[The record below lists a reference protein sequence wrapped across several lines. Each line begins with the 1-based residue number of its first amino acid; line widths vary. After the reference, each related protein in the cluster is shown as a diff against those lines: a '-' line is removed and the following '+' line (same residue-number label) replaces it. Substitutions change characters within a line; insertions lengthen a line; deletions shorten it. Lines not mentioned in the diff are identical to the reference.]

1 VLPVNDV
8 AGLALRHVVTRQV
21 LGSTAPVASRSFHH
35 GTVELVVVRSSMF
48 HGRVNRA
55 EVGMFMVMHGF
66 RQVHRAS
73 VMRTGLRPVM
83 GTMVVLVR
91 TCIVLLEGVHGNRSV
106 DGFMAHGSPSRLR
119 HTPVLEVVIF
129 GNILV

>member
-1 VLPVNDV
+1 MLPVNDV

-21 LGSTAPVASRSFHH
+21 LGSTAPVASRSLHH
-35 GTVELVVVRSSMF
+35 GPVELVVERRNRCHVVTF

-55 EVGMFMVMHGF
+55 EVGMFVVMHGF

-73 VMRTGLRPVM
+73 VMRTGLRPVI

-91 TCIVLLEGVHGNRSV
+91 MCVVLLEGVHGNRSV
-106 DGFMAHGSPSRLR
+106 DGFMAHGSHSRLT
-119 HTPVLEVVIF
+119 HTRVLEVI
-129 GNILV
+129 I